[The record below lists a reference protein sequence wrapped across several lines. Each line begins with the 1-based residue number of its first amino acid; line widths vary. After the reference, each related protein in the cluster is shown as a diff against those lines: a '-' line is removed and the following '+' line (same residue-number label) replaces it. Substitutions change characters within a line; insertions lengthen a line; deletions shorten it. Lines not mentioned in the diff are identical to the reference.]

1 MTNRPRSQEFP
12 GAFAY
17 EHTDIPAGL
26 TIREWR
32 QLDAQQRR
40 RRRRLR
46 ALWRRS
52 RWSGYPVIVSER
64 RTRGLVNSD
73 GTTYV
78 SPPQTEEQARSL
90 IALLAGATTG
100 LRAAGPWRQPVAAG
114 QRLIELERQR

>member
-1 MTNRPRSQEFP
+1 MTTRSRAPDFP

-17 EHTDIPAGL
+17 AHTDIPAGL

-52 RWSGYPVIVSER
+52 R
-64 RTRGLVNSD
+64 
-73 GTTYV
+73 
-78 SPPQTEEQARSL
+78 
-90 IALLAGATTG
+90 
-100 LRAAGPWRQPVAAG
+100 
-114 QRLIELERQR
+114 

>member
-1 MTNRPRSQEFP
+1 MTTRPRSQEFP

-40 RRRRLR
+40 RRRRLQ

-52 RWSGYPVIVSER
+52 R
-64 RTRGLVNSD
+64 
-73 GTTYV
+73 
-78 SPPQTEEQARSL
+78 
-90 IALLAGATTG
+90 
-100 LRAAGPWRQPVAAG
+100 
-114 QRLIELERQR
+114 

>member
-1 MTNRPRSQEFP
+1 MTAPSRSHEFP

-32 QLDAQQRR
+32 QLDSQQRR

-52 RWSGYPVIVSER
+52 R
-64 RTRGLVNSD
+64 
-73 GTTYV
+73 
-78 SPPQTEEQARSL
+78 
-90 IALLAGATTG
+90 
-100 LRAAGPWRQPVAAG
+100 
-114 QRLIELERQR
+114 

>member
-1 MTNRPRSQEFP
+1 MTTRPRSQEFP

-17 EHTDIPAGL
+17 EHTDTPASL

-52 RWSGYPVIVSER
+52 R
-64 RTRGLVNSD
+64 
-73 GTTYV
+73 
-78 SPPQTEEQARSL
+78 
-90 IALLAGATTG
+90 
-100 LRAAGPWRQPVAAG
+100 
-114 QRLIELERQR
+114 